1 MHFILKL
8 YQRFIKQPLGSY
20 IGPQTVNITNGFI
33 CCTINVVTLVTL
45 SSPGWRLLCQEF
57 RATGQFTVQSSQC
70 AWDDCTVLE
79 EPNHHTVLYN
89 RKSPLAEPGSG
100 RSAICLDWLGVMGG
114 GETEKRN
121 TERLGTNWEQT
132 KVLQSVVKDPT
143 AINRNGLLKITQD
156 STIISEC
163 RPQHVRSAPN
173 VRNV

>member
-1 MHFILKL
+1 M
-8 YQRFIKQPLGSY
+8 PSAS
-20 IGPQTVNITNGFI
+20 IG
-33 CCTINVVTLVTL
+33 
-45 SSPGWRLLCQEF
+45 W
-57 RATGQFTVQSSQC
+57 
-70 AWDDCTVLE
+70 
-79 EPNHHTVLYN
+79 
-89 RKSPLAEPGSG
+89 
-100 RSAICLDWLGVMGG
+100 GVMGG

-121 TERLGTNWEQT
+121 TERLGTNREQT